1 MTTEE
6 AIKSA
11 LLALVGE
18 YPSSVSVEQNGP
30 RINWQTLQLNGM
42 DPQEWVNSNLRGQ
55 TIWCTG
61 EGIVE
66 AVEILVNRAIEND
79 FDGLR
84 ETTWYPPSNKP
95 KEWGQSGPFW

>member
-1 MTTEE
+1 MSIED

-18 YPSSVSVEQNGP
+18 CPLSVSVEQNGL
-30 RINWQTLQLNGM
+30 RVDWQTLRIDNM

-61 EGIVE
+61 EGIVD
-66 AVEILVNRAIEND
+66 AMAILVDRAIDND
-79 FDGLR
+79 NLKDN
-84 ETTWYPPSNKP
+84 TWYPPSNKP
-95 KEWGQSGPFW
+95 KGWGAAGPIW

>member
-1 MTTEE
+1 MTVQD

-18 YPSSVSVEQNGP
+18 CPLSVSVGQNGLQVD
-30 RINWQTLQLNGM
+30 WQTLRIDGM
-42 DPQEWVNSNLRGQ
+42 DPQEWINSNLRGQ

-61 EGIVE
+61 GGIIE

-84 ETTWYPPSNKP
+84 ETTWHPPLNKP
-95 KEWGQSGPFW
+95 KGWGAAGPIW